1 LQVIRQGF
9 FWHAW
14 WLETCIVQAKMRRS
28 VSAQP
33 VKKVDIP
40 DSGIQPV
47 LAELVDIASELADQK
62 EDLIAKGVPFGTVN
76 AMVDACKRRDND
88 RLNELRESALMASEQ
103 RYGVGA
109 INEQQLDDYL
119 ERINELAHDLMN
131 AKKMARGLELN
142 MPAINLL
149 TQVIRENPGDHGSRV
164 LGDVVGYAKAYGVV
178 LTGAE
183 SVQSSAANDGQN
195 MKTSVLPDIAEPAEQ
210 SGGLYADYRL
220 WVEAALGLLATVVA
234 LWLLV

>member
-1 LQVIRQGF
+1 MPV
-9 FWHAW
+9 
-14 WLETCIVQAKMRRS
+14 
-28 VSAQP
+28 QP
-33 VKKVDIP
+33 VKQVDLP
-40 DSGIQPV
+40 DSGVQPV
-47 LAELVDIASELADQK
+47 LAELVDIASELSDQK

-76 AMVDACKRRDND
+76 AMVDACKRRDNG

-109 INEQQLDDYL
+109 INEQQLDEYL

-149 TQVIRENPGDHGSRV
+149 TQVIRENPADHGSRV

-178 LTGAE
+178 LAGAE
-183 SVQSSAANDGQN
+183 GIRTNAANDGQN
-195 MKTSVLPDIAEPAEQ
+195 AKTSVLPDIPEVAEQ
-210 SGGLYADYRL
+210 KGGLLTDYRL
-220 WVEAALGLLATVVA
+220 WVEAGLGLLATIVA
-234 LWLLV
+234 LWLLA